1 MAALQEAIDAL
12 AKRANQIARF
22 VGLWR
27 ANRTQAGKAAH
38 QTYGHGKVPR
48 DLHYALHPADEQ
60 HPRGYQRVRL
70 AQGIY
75 ANVRA
80 GYGEGARAARARR
93 GGRGP
98 FGGA

>member
-1 MAALQEAIDAL
+1 MAALQEAIDEL
-12 AKRANQIARF
+12 AKRAKEIARF

-27 ANRTQAGKAAH
+27 SNRTPDGKVVK

-48 DLHYALHPADEQ
+48 DLHYALHPTDEQ
-60 HPRGYQRVRL
+60 HPRGYQRIRL
-70 AQGIY
+70 AHGIY